1 MVGGVVLPELMVE
14 LVTTMMTL
22 ALFGVVLGGSPEAA
36 LLTCTWTEL
45 LQLGIDLGEAGAWI
59 RASQLADLW
68 LAQLPCLHLHALDL
82 RNALPCHFPAL
93 AKRSLALCCQIE
105 RLAVATSLIQR
116 SSAQRARTGC
126 LIQRLTS
133 VIQLAP
139 SLINM
144 A

>member
-1 MVGGVVLPELMVE
+1 MVGGMVLPELMVE

-22 ALFGVVLGGSPEAA
+22 AFFGVVLGGSWDSPEAA

-82 RNALPCHFPAL
+82 RNALP
-93 AKRSLALCCQIE
+93 
-105 RLAVATSLIQR
+105 
-116 SSAQRARTGC
+116 
-126 LIQRLTS
+126 
-133 VIQLAP
+133 
-139 SLINM
+139 
-144 A
+144 